1 MIHIFDNYYIFSS
14 EDLPWYH
21 LHCKDNEKKS
31 SIEDL
36 VIGENRIL
44 YCNYLTMCH
53 IADNL
58 SNSYE
63 MISDCRDFEENYG
76 ANWVVKDANL
86 FPGYFKEWILSM
98 EWISKNIKP
107 NFTDYW
113 KTIIGKGS
121 LLKTWIKP
129 TKIDNKT
136 ECETH
141 QVGATIS
148 FCKDSKFSMSFD
160 HLPSEYLLAIILKKI
175 I

>member
-1 MIHIFDNYYIFSS
+1 MIHIFDNYYIFEH
-14 EDLPWYH
+14 EDLHWYQ
-21 LHCKDNEKKS
+21 LRCKVNDKIS
-31 SIEDL
+31 LMEDL
-36 VIGENRIL
+36 VVGEKGIL

-53 IADNL
+53 IAYNL
-58 SNSYE
+58 SDSHK

-76 ANWVVKDANL
+76 TNWVVKDTKL
-86 FPGYFKEWILSM
+86 FPGYFKEWVLSM
-98 EWISKNIKP
+98 EWIYKDIEP
-107 NFTDYW
+107 NFTEYW

-136 ECETH
+136 KCETH
-141 QVGATIS
+141 QVGPTIS

-160 HLPSEYLLAIILKKI
+160 HLPSEYLLPIIFKKI